1 MKIAIKDKT
10 HLGGGVYDVLAQF
23 KYTKAVDGLGD
34 KVTAAD
40 GTTSNVPHVHVCTYR
55 IGAPPTNPID
65 LAVNNTKPKRKAAI
79 LVELTKIAEQYRT
92 QTLAARA
99 KDDAAADNA
108 ADLNVDTDDGSDVTL
123 VALP

>member
-23 KYTKAVDGLGD
+23 KFTKAVDGLGD

-40 GTTSNVPHVHVCTYR
+40 GTTSNVPHIHVCTYR
-55 IGAPPTNPID
+55 IGVAPTNPID
-65 LAVNNTKPKRKAAI
+65 LAVNDTKPKRKAAI

-92 QTLAARA
+92 QTIATKA
-99 KDDAAADNA
+99 KEDAATDNA
-108 ADLNVDTDDGSDVTL
+108 ADLTIDKDDGSDVTL
-123 VALP
+123 TALP

>member
-23 KYTKAVDGLGD
+23 KYTKVDDGLFD
-34 KVTAAD
+34 KIQHPD
-40 GTTSNVPHVHVCTYR
+40 GTTSNTPHIHVHTYR
-55 IGAPPTNPID
+55 VGVSPTSPID
-65 LAVNNTKPKRKAAI
+65 LVTNNTKAKRKAAL
-79 LVELTKIAEQYRT
+79 LVELKKIAEQYRT

-108 ADLNVDTDDGSDVTL
+108 ADLNVDTDDGADVVLTP
-123 VALP
+123 LP